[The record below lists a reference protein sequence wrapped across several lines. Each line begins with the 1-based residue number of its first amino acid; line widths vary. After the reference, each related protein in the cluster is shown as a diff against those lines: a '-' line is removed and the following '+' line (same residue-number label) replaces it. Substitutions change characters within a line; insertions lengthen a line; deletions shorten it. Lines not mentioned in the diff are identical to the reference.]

1 MIKQFQNDDY
11 MVAGNKVEHL
21 SQFFFWGA
29 WLSSTDRPGKH
40 FHIQIIGHTMW
51 MQEIRC
57 LVQEFYGLLYL

>member
-40 FHIQIIGHTMW
+40 FHIQIIGHTMGC
-51 MQEIRC
+51 RKY
-57 LVQEFYGLLYL
+57 VA

>member
-21 SQFFFWGA
+21 SQFFSGV
-29 WLSSTDRPGKH
+29 LGYHQQIDLEKH

>member
-21 SQFFFWGA
+21 SQFFSGV
-29 WLSSTDRPGKH
+29 LGYRQQIDLEKH

-57 LVQEFYGLLYL
+57 LVQGFYGLLYL